1 MKGTANVVLSALA
14 LASAYR
20 IRYVAANSRAGIA
33 MPTVSLYT
41 EIVLKYYKIRLKGVF
56 DAF

>member
-1 MKGTANVVLSALA
+1 MKRTANVVLSALA

-20 IRYVAANSRAGIA
+20 IRYVAAHSRPDIA
-33 MPTVSLYT
+33 MPTALLYT
-41 EIVLKYYKIRLKGVF
+41 EILLKYYKIRLKGVF